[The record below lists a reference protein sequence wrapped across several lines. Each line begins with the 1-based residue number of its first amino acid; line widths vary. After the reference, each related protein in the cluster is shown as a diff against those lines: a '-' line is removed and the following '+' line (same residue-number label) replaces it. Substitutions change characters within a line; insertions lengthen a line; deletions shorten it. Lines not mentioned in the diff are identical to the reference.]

1 MIWLSLSAFA
11 LAALAASPSTV
22 SCTSSTVS
30 SPDGIAGG
38 AYDYVGGGGGLA
50 GLVLAARL
58 SEDPATTVLVVEAGA
73 DAHDDSAVYNPYE
86 FGVALGACWT
96 GTFLRSAGARSMR
109 KRWGCA
115 RCLFGAYMCGGGK
128 TLSGSSSINGA
139 TWTRGAVAQYYAWST
154 LLEPSEAHVRWN
166 WESMLSCMNK
176 SETFMPPT
184 LEQIVKGA
192 ESIPS
197 VHWSSG
203 PVQAAFSHGTYG
215 GRQQPAFVASAVN
228 ASGISLEYNNSDRR
242 SSSAEAYL
250 TPVESSRTNWVTLT
264 QYLFT
269 KILWQILS
277 TIPLTATGVG
287 FVSFTEKT
295 NGTTPY
301 IAYARKEVIVAA
313 GAIRTNNLM
322 GAGGTGFAFDGTG
335 PNNAIAFLDLYQLFG
350 ERSDAKAAAQAP
362 YGHSAAAL
370 ETIFRAQ
377 ADVIVKHKG
386 TDVIWQQLPFSRGQV
401 KIVSADPFEY
411 PNVFVNYFNVSFDL
425 DIQVAGAQ
433 LVRKIYTT
441 PPLRSLSTG
450 ETIPG
455 SLIPQ
460 NATDADWQAWVLAN
474 FGSAG
479 HPIGTAA
486 IMRRSLG
493 DMECIGVVD
502 AYLRVYD
509 TRNVRVVDA
518 SVLPTQV
525 SAHLS
530 STVYELIMLNLST
543 NMATR
548 QLLEFLPVNLQ
559 FSIPPRLV
567 KYVNFK
573 K

>member
-1 MIWLSLSAFA
+1 MVWLSLSAFA

-228 ASGISLEYNNSDRR
+228 ASGIVHCLDL
-242 SSSAEAYL
+242 SAELCYDDAMSEAYL

-301 IAYARKEVIVAA
+301 IVYARKEVIVAA
-313 GAIRTNNLM
+313 DSSSPATIRNRRLRHPEPLNITTLIDLKTTNNLM
-322 GAGGTGFAFDGTG
+322 GAGGTVFAFDGTG
-335 PNNAIAFLDLYQLFG
+335 PNNAIAFPDLYPLFG
-350 ERSDAKAAAQAP
+350 ERSDAKVADNRGVASGLGCSSGAVRSFCSCVRDDFQGAGRPAEKAADLIKPAQ
-362 YGHSAAAL
+362 
-370 ETIFRAQ
+370 
-377 ADVIVKHKG
+377 
-386 TDVIWQQLPFSRGQV
+386 
-401 KIVSADPFEY
+401 
-411 PNVFVNYFNVSFDL
+411 
-425 DIQVAGAQ
+425 
-433 LVRKIYTT
+433 
-441 PPLRSLSTG
+441 
-450 ETIPG
+450 
-455 SLIPQ
+455 
-460 NATDADWQAWVLAN
+460 
-474 FGSAG
+474 
-479 HPIGTAA
+479 
-486 IMRRSLG
+486 
-493 DMECIGVVD
+493 
-502 AYLRVYD
+502 
-509 TRNVRVVDA
+509 
-518 SVLPTQV
+518 
-525 SAHLS
+525 
-530 STVYELIMLNLST
+530 
-543 NMATR
+543 
-548 QLLEFLPVNLQ
+548 
-559 FSIPPRLV
+559 
-567 KYVNFK
+567 
-573 K
+573 